1 MDRVEQ
7 FERNLLVLYSKSP
20 ELCGMLSNAETT
32 KGHYDLLFSRNKLPV
47 PAIKAP
53 NIPSRP
59 LHSLMD
65 PNKEAV
71 RLVSTVHNT
80 GYLVI
85 FGLGGAYL
93 VKAALE
99 RKDIHSI
106 AIIDFNFDAMAE
118 LFSLMDF
125 VPVFSDPRVTLIINP
140 DRESLCD
147 FILSTYKPALH
158 GGIQVL
164 PVRPRIDFEPEI
176 FKNLYSWVK
185 DCINT
190 VSEDYSVQ
198 AYFGKP
204 WFANTI
210 RNIFIAEKSMTTIS
224 VPKHVSVTAAGPSLE
239 MQMPHLKQER
249 EHTYILATDT
259 SLPALLAHD
268 IEPDA
273 VISIDCQ
280 HISYYHFI
288 SGVPKHIPLFLDL
301 SSPSV
306 VALLTKNPCFFSGGH
321 PLTRYISQYWRNFPF
336 VDTSGGNVTYAAVA
350 LANQIGAE
358 TINLYG
364 ADYSYPEGSTYARG
378 TYIHTLF
385 NKGQDRLHP
394 MESLFSAF
402 LFRNDHLLK
411 VIDGKLWRYETKP
424 LINYRKKLEILSGT
438 LQATLNVMAGNGAPI
453 QVRTQ
458 SKIRFPNIRPVF
470 ATGEAVQSGTTFLQC
485 YSDKIQELPE
495 LEGTLPQYLQQ
506 LNENNRDVFT
516 TLLPLA
522 AFIRQKNHD
531 ISVRDLIR
539 TVKEQAVDQITS
551 LLSPT
556 AR

>member
-1 MDRVEQ
+1 MDRAEQ

-20 ELCGMLSNAETT
+20 ELCGRLSNAETT
-32 KGHYDLLFSRNKLPV
+32 QGHYDLLFSKNKLPV
-47 PAIKAP
+47 PAIKEP
-53 NIPSRP
+53 NIPARP

-65 PNKEAV
+65 PNKEAE

-99 RKDIHSI
+99 RKDIQSI
-106 AIIDFNFDAMAE
+106 VIIDFNFDAMAE

-140 DRESLCD
+140 DRDYLFD
-147 FILSTYKPALH
+147 FIISTYKPALH
-158 GGIQVL
+158 GGIHVL
-164 PVRPRIDFEPEI
+164 PLRPRVDFEPAL
-176 FKNLYSWVK
+176 FADLYSLVK
-185 DCINT
+185 DSIDT

-210 RNIFIAEKSMTTIS
+210 RNIFIAEKSLMTIA

-239 MQMPHLKQER
+239 IQIPYLKQER
-249 EHTYILATDT
+249 DHTYILATDT
-259 SLPALLAHD
+259 SLPALLAHS

-280 HISYYHFI
+280 HISYYHFL
-288 SGVPKHIPLFLDL
+288 SGMPKHIPLFLDL

-321 PLTRYISQYWRNFPF
+321 PLTRYISQYWRAFPF
-336 VDTSGGNVTYAAVA
+336 VDTSGGNVTYAAIA
-350 LANQIGAE
+350 LADQIGAE

-378 TYIHTLF
+378 TYIHALF

-411 VIDGKLWRYETKP
+411 VIDEKLWRYETKP

-438 LQATLNVMAGNGAPI
+438 LQTTLNVMAGNGAPI
-453 QVRTQ
+453 QVRAQ
-458 SKIRFPNIRPVF
+458 NRMQFSNIRPVF
-470 ATGEAVQSGTTFLQC
+470 ASGEAVQSGTAFLQY
-485 YSDKIQELPE
+485 YSDRIQGLPE
-495 LEGTLPQYLQQ
+495 FEGTLPQYLQQ
-506 LNENNRDVFT
+506 LNENDRDVFT

-522 AFIRQKNHD
+522 AFIRQKNHG
-531 ISVRDLIR
+531 ISLRDLI
-539 TVKEQAVDQITS
+539 QAVKIQAIDQITS